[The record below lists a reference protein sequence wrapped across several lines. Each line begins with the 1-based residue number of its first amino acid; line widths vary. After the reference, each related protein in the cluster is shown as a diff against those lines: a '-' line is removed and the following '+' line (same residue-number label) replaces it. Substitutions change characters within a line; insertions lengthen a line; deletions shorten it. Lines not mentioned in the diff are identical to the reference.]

1 MSQIYLQI
9 NPTDNLLVALQD
21 LPKGTIIQHNG
32 NEITLQDD
40 IAAKH
45 KFTTEAIPKEG
56 KATMYG
62 VLVGIASQDIPKGGL
77 IHTFNLHHASQDFNG
92 KLKEYSWSSPDV
104 SKYKNRTFNVY
115 HRADGQVGT
124 QNYWLVIPLV
134 FCENRNIELLKTMGA
149 RLHFQVEEI
158 NEQLVQN
165 EIISSTLIRNNITE
179 QQIKKANNLLGYA
192 YNFEGF
198 VVRGNQLGRT
208 IGYPTA
214 NLHINDEEKLIPSN
228 GVYAVKVKG
237 ACTNHAILDGMMN
250 IGIRPTVDGQKKVIE
265 VHIFNFD
272 QDIYEQYITV
282 MVYEF
287 IRGEVK
293 FDGLDA
299 LKNQLGQDK
308 ITASSILAKYEEKLD

>member
-1 MSQIYLQI
+1 MKVHNDLTSLPQFKDAIVTMGAFDGVHKGHQQIIQRMK
-9 NPTDNLLVALQD
+9 LLAQQVE
-21 LPKGTIIQHNG
+21 GETIIITFHPHPRKVISSVPGEIKQLSNIKERIQLLEAAGIDHLVIIHFDYKFSNLSASEYIEDFLYQYFKPNTVIVGYDHHFGKGRNG
-32 NEITLQDD
+32 NID
-40 IAAKH
+40 
-45 KFTTEAIPKEG
+45 
-56 KATMYG
+56 
-62 VLVGIASQDIPKGGL
+62 
-77 IHTFNLHHASQDFNG
+77 
-92 KLKEYSWSSPDV
+92 
-104 SKYKNRTFNVY
+104 
-115 HRADGQVGT
+115 
-124 QNYWLVIPLV
+124 
-134 FCENRNIELLKTMGA
+134 LLKTMGE
-149 RLHFQVEEI
+149 RLHFKVEEI

-165 EIISSTLIRNNITE
+165 EIISSTLIRNYISE
-179 QQIKKANNLLGYA
+179 QQIKKANDLLGYA
-192 YNFEGF
+192 YFFEGF

-237 ACTNHAILDGMMN
+237 DCTNHAIVDGMMN

-282 MVYEF
+282 LVYEF

-299 LKNQLGQDK
+299 LKNQLHQDK
-308 ITASSILAKYEEKLD
+308 ITASAILAKYKDKVV